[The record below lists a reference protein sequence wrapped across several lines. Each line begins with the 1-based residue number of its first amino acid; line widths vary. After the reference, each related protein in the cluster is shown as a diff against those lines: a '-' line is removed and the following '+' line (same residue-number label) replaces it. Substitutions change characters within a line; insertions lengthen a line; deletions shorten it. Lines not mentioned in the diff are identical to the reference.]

1 MQVRITVPLYKC
13 APEGHTVMSY
23 REGVIV
29 TGRAA
34 QMALADN
41 AGEVLG
47 EPRETKITPPPETK
61 AKRARK

>member
-41 AGEVLG
+41 AAEVLG
-47 EPRETKITPPPETK
+47 EPRETTI
-61 AKRARK
+61 